1 MRKLIATIRRLVIGN
16 PAARAVWGRIR
27 KTQHER
33 HYVDWTSSYRKVSRG
48 RPGFRHPDESFAEAR
63 KRLPGT
69 PPGRRRGEVHT
80 AIVALTKSWG
90 AGLVYE
96 AEELGRASVFDWEE
110 HGYREGSADFWERL
124 PRLQQDLIAFLE
136 AKQAEHPVDWLLV
149 TTNGDFVL
157 KDTVRRIREDLGIPV
172 VSQSLDD
179 RHTFR
184 MGTGPHGQ
192 DRGQM
197 DIGVAADVIWTSS
210 SVATDWY
217 AAEGGRPVFLPEGFS
232 PKLTPRLR
240 RTETF
245 DVGFLGQR
253 TPPRDRLVT
262 LLRKA
267 GLSVQARGWGWPEG
281 SLDLANMGLFFSQ
294 NKVNLG
300 IGGVNY
306 SMKLTTLKGRDFEVP
321 GAGQTYLTTFDP
333 DLALCF
339 RVGEEI
345 ACYGNDFHMVDLA
358 YELARDEEWRTD
370 MADKAYAR
378 SMAEHRWLHRFEW
391 LLTNLGIM
399 EGSGASVPGSGRGVP
414 AEAP

>member
-1 MRKLIATIRRLVIGN
+1 MHRMVARLRSLVIGN
-16 PAARAVWGRIR
+16 RAFRSLWGLYRR
-27 KTQHER
+27 RQHER
-33 HYVDWTSSYRKVSRG
+33 NYVDWTASYRRVSRA
-48 RPGFRHPDESFAEAR
+48 RPGFRHPEGSFAEAR
-63 KRLPGT
+63 RGLPGT
-69 PPGRRRGEVHT
+69 PAGRRRGEVHT

-96 AEELGRASVFDWEE
+96 AEELGRASVFDWEDL
-110 HGYREGSADFWERL
+110 GYREGSPDFWERL
-124 PRLQQDLIAFLE
+124 PRLQEDLVCFLSRAHSE
-136 AKQAEHPVDWLLV
+136 QPVDWLLV

-157 KDTVRRIREDLGIPV
+157 RDTVRRIREDLGIPV

-184 MGTGPHGQ
+184 MGMGPHGQ
-192 DRGQM
+192 DRGQV
-197 DIGVAADVIWTSS
+197 DIGVAADVVWTSS

-232 PKLTPRLR
+232 PKLTPRLPR
-240 RTETF
+240 NELF

-267 GLSVQARGWGWPEG
+267 GLTVQARGWGWPEG
-281 SLDLANMGLFFSQ
+281 SLDLGDMGLFFSQ

-345 ACYGNDFHMVDLA
+345 ACYGNELHMVDLA
-358 YELARDEEWRTD
+358 YELARDEQWRVG
-370 MADKAYAR
+370 MADKAYDR
-378 SMAEHRWLHRFEW
+378 SMTEHRWLHRFEW

-399 EGSGASVPGSGRGVP
+399 EEAGVAGDRP
-414 AEAP
+414 ATSPR

>member
-1 MRKLIATIRRLVIGN
+1 MKRLLAAIRSAVLGT
-16 PAARAVWGRIR
+16 PAFRAVWGRVR
-27 KTQHER
+27 RVQQDRRYLE
-33 HYVDWTSSYRKVSRG
+33 WTTDYRKVSRR
-48 RPGFRHPDESFAEAR
+48 RPGFRHPGESFAAAR
-63 KRLPGT
+63 RCLPGT
-69 PPGRRRGEVHT
+69 PAGRRRGGVHT

-90 AGLVYE
+90 AGLVHE

-110 HGYREGSADFWERL
+110 HGFREGSPDFWETL
-124 PRLQQDLIAFLE
+124 PRLQQELLSFLE
-136 AKQAEHPVDWLLV
+136 RKNAEQPVDWVLL
-149 TTNGDFVL
+149 TTTGSFVL
-157 KDTVRRIREDLGIPV
+157 KDTIRRIREDLGIPV

-192 DRGQM
+192 DRGQV
-197 DIGVAADVIWTSS
+197 DVGVAADVVWTSS

-232 PKLTPRLR
+232 PRLTPRLPR
-240 RTETF
+240 KELF

-262 LLRKA
+262 LLRRA
-267 GLSVQARGWGWPEG
+267 GLTVQARGWGWPEG
-281 SLDLANMGLFFSQ
+281 SLDLAGMGLFFSQ

-339 RVGEEI
+339 RIGEEI
-345 ACYGNDFHMVDLA
+345 ACYGNEFHMVDLA
-358 YELARDEEWRTD
+358 YELARDEQWRTD

-399 EGSGASVPGSGRGVP
+399 SPSPDVPPPPVVTDAP
-414 AEAP
+414 ARR